1 MFGSK
6 QHKRERLEQIT
17 QLVEQQP
24 DHLTPSDLAK
34 ALRVARSTISYDL
47 VALED
52 NGVLLAEDERAR
64 LSLFRR
70 ILRK

>member
-6 QHKRERLEQIT
+6 KNKQARLRKIAGMVET
-17 QLVEQQP
+17 QPHIFTEKE
-24 DHLTPSDLAK
+24 LAQM
-34 ALRVARSTISYDL
+34 LCVARKTISKDL

-52 NGVLLAEDERAR
+52 NGVLLAEDDRAR

-70 ILRK
+70 LFAK

>member
-6 QHKRERLEQIT
+6 KNKYERLETIAA
-17 QLVEQQP
+17 LVERQP
-24 DHLTPSDLAK
+24 NAMTEKDLAH
-34 ALRVARSTISYDL
+34 ALRVARTTISKDL

-52 NGVLLAEDERAR
+52 YGVLLAEDERAR

-70 ILRK
+70 ILGK